1 MPVIAVF
8 AIYLISLF
16 CIGLDYA
23 NEKIIGIKL
32 KRQIFDLLCLILI
45 IFSALKP
52 SDFCFDIEWYCRLF
66 KETAP
71 IYSYRYIFGEYEPA
85 FCYLNS
91 IIKTFTS
98 NYHLLFFILSFIS
111 IYMYRAIIMEFAEK
125 KFLALFV
132 YISCFYFLNEMIV
145 LRFGIA
151 SAIIFLNIKNLK
163 SGNLKKY
170 LLLSILATTFH
181 YSAIFT
187 LFVPLI
193 FKYKNKV
200 KNIKRLLWWFVICVP
215 LFCVISPMSIM
226 LMSP

>member
-170 LLLSILATTFH
+170 LLL
-181 YSAIFT
+181 
-187 LFVPLI
+187 
-193 FKYKNKV
+193 
-200 KNIKRLLWWFVICVP
+200 
-215 LFCVISPMSIM
+215 
-226 LMSP
+226 